1 MQQTNNKLADNSKLS
16 KGTKFLNVTSGLVFL
31 IGVASLVNHLMYFY
45 TTLTQYVAQ
54 GYEQS
59 EILKSLIPGQLL
71 PGVFEA
77 VALYMGIAAALF
89 GLGMVNQKLSIQSV
103 PLSASDQEGV
113 LAETA
118 IDQETASISNLEG
131 SEETV

>member
-1 MQQTNNKLADNSKLS
+1 
-16 KGTKFLNVTSGLVFL
+16 
-31 IGVASLVNHLMYFY
+31 
-45 TTLTQYVAQ
+45 
-54 GYEQS
+54 
-59 EILKSLIPGQLL
+59 
-71 PGVFEA
+71 
-77 VALYMGIAAALF
+77 
-89 GLGMVNQKLSIQSV
+89 MVNQKLSIQSV